1 MSREGSR
8 SLKLEEGLP
17 KVFLLTFFEQ
27 AEKRYKTATGVAC
40 GGFHPRFR
48 QTCQKETKGQI
59 VKFRRKGGKVWEM
72 ATSLHNGVFPE
83 SEERHERTSR
93 GASAHF

>member
-27 AEKRYKTATGVAC
+27 AEKRYKAATGVAC

-48 QTCQKETKGQI
+48 QTCQKETKG
-59 VKFRRKGGKVWEM
+59 
-72 ATSLHNGVFPE
+72 
-83 SEERHERTSR
+83 
-93 GASAHF
+93 